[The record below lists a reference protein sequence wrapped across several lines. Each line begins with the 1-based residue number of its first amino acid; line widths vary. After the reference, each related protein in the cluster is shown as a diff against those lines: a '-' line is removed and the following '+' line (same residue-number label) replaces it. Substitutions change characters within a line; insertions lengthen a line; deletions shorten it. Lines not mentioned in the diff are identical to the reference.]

1 MVDRDM
7 RVDYS
12 IAFLL
17 SLFTIAA
24 NILEGL
30 VSMALGAQ
38 DETLALF
45 GFGVD
50 SFIEVISAA
59 GIALMIL
66 RIRRNPGSPRSRF
79 ETTALRITGA
89 AFFLLAAGLALGA
102 GINLLAAR
110 APESTFWGVI
120 ISLISISVMAGLVA
134 AKRSVGRRLNSA
146 PILADANCTL
156 VCIYMS
162 IVLLASSAL
171 FELTGFGFLDAL
183 GALGL
188 AVFSFRE
195 GRESFEKARGR
206 ECECEAG
213 CRPL

>member
-45 GFGVD
+45 GFGAD

-206 ECECEAG
+206 ECECEAE

>member
-1 MVDRDM
+1 MTNQTPDRLY
-7 RVDYS
+7 R
-12 IAFLL
+12 IAFFL

-50 SFIEVISAA
+50 SFIEVISAV
-59 GIALMIL
+59 GIAQMIL
-66 RIRRNPGSPRSRF
+66 RIWRNPNSPRSRF
-79 ETTALRITGA
+79 EVTALRITGA
-89 AFFLLAAGLALGA
+89 AFFLLAAGLVLGA
-102 GINLLAAR
+102 AVTFLAAR
-110 APESTFWGVI
+110 APESTLWGVV
-120 ISLISISVMAGLVA
+120 ISLISISVMTGLVL
-134 AKRSVGRRLNSA
+134 AKRSVGKRLISA

-162 IVLLASSAL
+162 VILLASSVL
-171 FELTGFGFLDAL
+171 FELTGLGFLDGL

-206 ECECEAG
+206 ECEGGEE
-213 CRPL
+213 

>member
-1 MVDRDM
+1 MTAQTRLY
-7 RVDYS
+7 R
-12 IAFLL
+12 IAFFL

-24 NILEGL
+24 NIVEGL
-30 VSMALGAQ
+30 VSMGLGAR

-59 GIALMIL
+59 GIAQMIL
-66 RIRRNPGSPRSRF
+66 RIWKNPAAPRSGF
-79 ETTALRITGA
+79 EVTALRITGF
-89 AFFLLAAGLALGA
+89 AFYFLTAGLVLGA
-102 GINLLAAR
+102 LLNIVAAR
-110 APESTFWGVI
+110 APESTRWGVV
-120 ISLISISVMAGLVA
+120 ISLISISVMTALVA
-134 AKRSVGRRLNSA
+134 AKRRAGRALESA

-171 FELTGFGFLDAL
+171 FEWTGFGLLDSL

-188 AVFSFRE
+188 AWFSFRE

-206 ECECEAG
+206 ECG
-213 CRPL
+213 CGAA

>member
-1 MVDRDM
+1 
-7 RVDYS
+7 
-12 IAFLL
+12 
-17 SLFTIAA
+17 
-24 NILEGL
+24 
-30 VSMALGAQ
+30 MALGAQ

-59 GIALMIL
+59 GIVQMIL
-66 RIRRNPGSPRSRF
+66 RIRRNPDSPRSPF

-89 AFFLLAAGLALGA
+89 AFYLLAAGLVLGA
-102 GINLLAAR
+102 TVNFLSGR
-110 APESTFWGVI
+110 APESTLWGVV
-120 ISLISISVMAGLVA
+120 ISLVSLSVMTGLVL
-134 AKRSVGRRLNSA
+134 AKRSVGNRLNSA

-162 IVLLASSAL
+162 VILFISSVF
-171 FELTGFGFLDAL
+171 FELTGLGFLDGL

-195 GRESFEKARGR
+195 GRESFAKANGM
-206 ECECEAG
+206 ECECETA
-213 CRPL
+213 

>member
-1 MVDRDM
+1 MTDHNSQFFFR
-7 RVDYS
+7 

-30 VSMALGAQ
+30 ASTALGAQ

-59 GIALMIL
+59 GIAQMIL
-66 RIRRNPGSPRSRF
+66 RLRRNPDSRRSRI
-79 ETTALRITGA
+79 EATALRITGTS
-89 AFFLLAAGLALGA
+89 FYLLAAGLVLGA
-102 GINLLAAR
+102 AANLLAGR
-110 APESTFWGVI
+110 APQSTLWGVVV
-120 ISLISISVMAGLVA
+120 SLISISVMTGLVA
-134 AKRSVGRRLNSA
+134 AKRFVGKRLRSA
-146 PILADANCTL
+146 PILADANCTM

-162 IVLLASSAL
+162 IVLLVSSAL
-171 FELTGFGFLDAL
+171 FELTGFGVLDAL

-188 AVFSFRE
+188 AAFSFRE
-195 GRESFEKARGR
+195 GRESFETARGTS
-206 ECECEAG
+206 CACDAA
-213 CRPL
+213 

>member
-1 MVDRDM
+1 MTAQTRLY
-7 RVDYS
+7 R
-12 IAFLL
+12 IAFFL

-24 NILEGL
+24 NIVEGT
-30 VSMALGAQ
+30 VSMGLGAQ

-59 GIALMIL
+59 GIAQMIL
-66 RIRRNPGSPRSRF
+66 RIWKNPAAPRSRF
-79 ETTALRITGA
+79 EITALRITGS
-89 AFFLLAAGLALGA
+89 AFYLLTAGLVLGA
-102 GINLLAAR
+102 LINIAAAR
-110 APESTFWGVI
+110 APESTRWGVV
-120 ISLISISVMAGLVA
+120 ISLISISVMTGLVA
-134 AKRSVGRRLNSA
+134 AKRRVGRALDSA

-162 IVLLASSAL
+162 VVLLASSAL
-171 FELTGFGFLDAL
+171 FELTGIGLLDSL

-188 AVFSFRE
+188 AWFSFRE

-206 ECECEAG
+206 ECGCGEA
-213 CRPL
+213 

>member
-206 ECECEAG
+206 ECGCEEK
-213 CRPL
+213 

>member
-7 RVDYS
+7 RADYS
-12 IAFLL
+12 FAFLL

-206 ECECEAG
+206 ECGCEEK
-213 CRPL
+213 

>member
-1 MVDRDM
+1 MADHNPRSYF
-7 RVDYS
+7 R

-30 VSMALGAQ
+30 VSTALGAR

-59 GIALMIL
+59 GIAHMIL
-66 RIRRNPGSPRSRF
+66 RIRRNPDSPRSGF
-79 ETTALRITGA
+79 EATALRVTGT
-89 AFFLLAAGLALGA
+89 AFYLLAAGLVLGA
-102 GINLLAAR
+102 AVNLLAGR
-110 APESTFWGVI
+110 APQSTLWGVVV
-120 ISLISISVMAGLVA
+120 SLISISVMTGLVA
-134 AKRSVGRRLNSA
+134 AKRFVGRRLRSA
-146 PILADANCTL
+146 PILADANCTM

-171 FELTGFGFLDAL
+171 FELTGFGLLDAF

-188 AVFSFRE
+188 AAFSFRE
-195 GRESFEKARGR
+195 GRESFETARGTS
-206 ECECEAG
+206 CACEAA
-213 CRPL
+213 

>member
-1 MVDRDM
+1 MADHNPRFYF
-7 RVDYS
+7 R

-30 VSMALGAQ
+30 VSTALGAR

-59 GIALMIL
+59 GIAHMIL
-66 RIRRNPGSPRSRF
+66 RIRRNPDSPRSGF
-79 ETTALRITGA
+79 EATALRVTGT
-89 AFFLLAAGLALGA
+89 AFYLLAAGLVLGA
-102 GINLLAAR
+102 AVNLLAGR
-110 APESTFWGVI
+110 APQSTLWGVVV
-120 ISLISISVMAGLVA
+120 SLISISVMTGLVA
-134 AKRSVGRRLNSA
+134 AKRFVGRRLRSA
-146 PILADANCTL
+146 PILADANCTM

-171 FELTGFGFLDAL
+171 FELTGFGLLDAF

-188 AVFSFRE
+188 AAFSFRE
-195 GRESFEKARGR
+195 GRESFETARGTS
-206 ECECEAG
+206 CACEAA
-213 CRPL
+213 

>member
-1 MVDRDM
+1 MADHNPRFYF
-7 RVDYS
+7 R

-30 VSMALGAQ
+30 VSTALGAR

-59 GIALMIL
+59 GIAHMIL
-66 RIRRNPGSPRSRF
+66 RIRRNPDSPRSGF
-79 ETTALRITGA
+79 EATALRVTGTS
-89 AFFLLAAGLALGA
+89 FYLLAAGLVLGA
-102 GINLLAAR
+102 AVNLLAGR
-110 APESTFWGVI
+110 APQSTLWGVVV
-120 ISLISISVMAGLVA
+120 SLISISVMIGLVA
-134 AKRSVGRRLNSA
+134 AKRFVGRRLRSA
-146 PILADANCTL
+146 PILADANCTM

-171 FELTGFGFLDAL
+171 FELTGFGLLDAF

-188 AVFSFRE
+188 AAFSFRE
-195 GRESFEKARGR
+195 GRESFETARGTS
-206 ECECEAG
+206 CACEAA
-213 CRPL
+213 

>member
-1 MVDRDM
+1 MAPRDPQ
-7 RVDYS
+7 VYFKT
-12 IAFLL
+12 AFLL

-24 NILEGL
+24 NVLEGL
-30 VSMALGAQ
+30 ASTALGAR

-59 GIALMIL
+59 GIAQMIL
-66 RIRRNPGSPRSRF
+66 RIWRNPDSPRSRF
-79 ETTALRITGA
+79 EAAALRVTGA
-89 AFFLLAAGLALGA
+89 AFYLLAAGLALGA
-102 GINLLAAR
+102 AAGLMAAR
-110 APESTFWGVI
+110 APESTRWGVV
-120 ISLISISVMAGLVA
+120 ISLISITAMTGLVA
-134 AKRSVGRRLNSA
+134 AKRFVGKRLDSA

-171 FELTGFGFLDAL
+171 FELTGFGFLDSL

-188 AVFSFRE
+188 AALSFRE
-195 GRESFEKARGR
+195 GRESFETARGK
-206 ECECEAG
+206 EFG
-213 CRPL
+213 CPTA

>member
-1 MVDRDM
+1 MADHNPRFYL
-7 RVDYS
+7 R

-30 VSMALGAQ
+30 VSTALGAR

-59 GIALMIL
+59 GIAHMIL
-66 RIRRNPGSPRSRF
+66 RIRRNPDSPRSGF
-79 ETTALRITGA
+79 EATALRVTGTS
-89 AFFLLAAGLALGA
+89 FYLLAAGLVLGA
-102 GINLLAAR
+102 AVNLLAGR
-110 APESTFWGVI
+110 APQSTLWGVVV
-120 ISLISISVMAGLVA
+120 SLISISVMTGLVA
-134 AKRSVGRRLNSA
+134 AKRFVGRRLRSA
-146 PILADANCTL
+146 PILADANCTM

-171 FELTGFGFLDAL
+171 FELTGFGLLDAF

-188 AVFSFRE
+188 AAFSFRE
-195 GRESFEKARGR
+195 GRESFETARGTS
-206 ECECEAG
+206 CACEAA
-213 CRPL
+213 

>member
-1 MVDRDM
+1 MQPMSAPDPHRLF
-7 RVDYS
+7 RA
-12 IAFLL
+12 AFLL

-30 VSMALGAQ
+30 ASTALGAR

-45 GFGVD
+45 GFGLD

-59 GIALMIL
+59 GIAHMVL
-66 RIRRNPGSPRSRF
+66 RIRRNPESPRSRF
-79 ETTALRITGA
+79 EASALRVTGA
-89 AFFLLAAGLALGA
+89 AFYLLAAGLAIGA
-102 GINLLAAR
+102 AAGLLAAR
-110 APESTFWGVI
+110 APESTRWGVA
-120 ISLISISVMAGLVA
+120 ISLISITAMAGLVA
-134 AKRSVGRRLNSA
+134 AKRFVGRRLDSA

-171 FELTGFGFLDAL
+171 FELTGFGFLDSL

-195 GRESFEKARGR
+195 GRESFETARGK
-206 ECECEAG
+206 ECG
-213 CRPL
+213 CRTD